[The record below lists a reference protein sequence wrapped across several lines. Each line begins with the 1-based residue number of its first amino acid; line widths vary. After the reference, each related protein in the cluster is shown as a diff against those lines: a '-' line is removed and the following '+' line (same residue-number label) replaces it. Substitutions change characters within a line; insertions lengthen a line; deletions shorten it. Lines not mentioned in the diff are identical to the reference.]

1 MAERPSE
8 SILDKVV
15 SERGSMKEMDDSLGS
30 MFKLTGSNYFV
41 WKSKMRDM
49 LVVKDLW
56 LPVQFGDKKPERSMP
71 RYGK

>member
-1 MAERPSE
+1 MEDPF
-8 SILDKVV
+8 
-15 SERGSMKEMDDSLGS
+15 GG

-56 LPVQFGDKKPERSMP
+56 LPVHFGDGRLER
-71 RYGK
+71 